1 MVVVNGKTVIDMLN
15 IALASDEWLK
25 PSRYQEAE
33 KFMQDN
39 CYDEE
44 GELIGEEAE
53 EVREFIENLKNWDY
67 DEFKTMENNFD
78 TSEL

>member
-1 MVVVNGKTVIDMLN
+1 MLN

-25 PSRYQEAE
+25 ASRYKEAE
-33 KFMQDN
+33 KFFLEN

-44 GELIGEEAE
+44 GELIEEEAE
-53 EVREFIENLKNWDY
+53 EVKEFIENLKNWDY
-67 DEFKTMENNFD
+67 DEFETMENNFD